1 MREPSSTALE
11 GRIHSHSHPLSIKK
25 FCFSSKAR
33 TTLVYANGTFN
44 GRTSSLDKRTRSHL
58 CFDVWV
64 ENGTLHAMD
73 MDYSNSTLT
82 YSLSAVFGFRNEDYH
97 RDSDT
102 VEKLAAAPLYG
113 GQQLGPE
120 SSLTTF
126 QLRFLET
133 AMVPFDVRAQQAA
146 GAVVARTYA
155 DDAARG
161 YYTIQV
167 KLSLG
172 FGGLAWCDST
182 CTLYFFAPLPS
193 PRGAPN
199 IFDGDDCSTKCKTS
213 VFHDTEQVGNA
224 TVASLSSLIKTRV
237 LHLCAIVVLKGCSQ
251 HLRRQ
256 PLLDYM

>member
-1 MREPSSTALE
+1 MALSMAE
-11 GRIHSHSHPLSIKK
+11 RRALTSGRGVTCGECLCS
-25 FCFSSKAR
+25 CV
-33 TTLVYANGTFN
+33 TLLTFLVLLFGSLILFGTPN
-44 GRTSSLDKRTRSHL
+44 PDIS
-58 CFDVWV
+58 FDVWV

-167 KLSLG
+167 KLSLR

-224 TVASLSSLIKTRV
+224 TVASLSSE
-237 LHLCAIVVLKGCSQ
+237 AASE
-251 HLRRQ
+251 
-256 PLLDYM
+256 